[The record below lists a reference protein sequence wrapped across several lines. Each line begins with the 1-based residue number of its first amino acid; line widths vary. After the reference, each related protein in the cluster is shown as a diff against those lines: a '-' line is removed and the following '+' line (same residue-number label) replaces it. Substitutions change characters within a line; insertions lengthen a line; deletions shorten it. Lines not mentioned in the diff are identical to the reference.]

1 MKKIAFKSLA
11 LSAAMVIAATSLYAQ
26 APIITPVGVTAR
38 LADQLTVTKTSDVDF
53 GGIFI
58 PKSGD
63 AVATMD
69 YLGVVSISSGTTSLY
84 STNLQKRGQLKVEAD
99 QASTFTVDYPNNVQ
113 LNSSS
118 NILMYTPKLY
128 EADGTIIAMNNAKVY
143 SVDPGEGLFEIEVA
157 GDLAVPGAA
166 KPGTYTG
173 AVNVT
178 VTWQ

>member
-26 APIITPVGVTAR
+26 TPIVTPVGVTAR
-38 LADQLTVTKTSDVDF
+38 LANQLTVTKTSDVDF

-63 AVATMD
+63 VVATMD

-99 QASTFTVDYPNNVQ
+99 QASTFTVDYPANVDLNN
-113 LNSSS
+113 NTE
-118 NILMYTPKLY
+118 ILTYTPKLY
-128 EADGTIIAMNNAKVY
+128 EADGTAIAMGNAKVY
-143 SVDPGEGLFEIEVA
+143 SVAQGSGLFEIEVA
-157 GDLAVPGAA
+157 GGLAVPQTA